1 MPLHPQA
8 QEVIDATRAL
18 GLPPNHTVSPAEARA
33 NVAEVGGVPGG
44 GSGAGS
50 QAAAQIRRLK
60 SIAPGWHHEA
70 PSVAPDPEGLE
81 WLAARFERDYPAAAP
96 SPYIFPDPEGAV
108 TALWKISDQVQ
119 VEAEINLSRRTAAL
133 WIHCLSTLTA
143 QYDVVDL
150 KETNALRDIGDRNA
164 ALAQA
169 AR

>member
-1 MPLHPQA
+1 MPLPAQA
-8 QEVIDATRAL
+8 QEVIDAARPR
-18 GLPPNHTVSPAEARA
+18 GRPPDHTVTPPEACA
-33 NVAEVGGVPGG
+33 SVAEPGGVPGG
-44 GSGAGS
+44 GSAAGA

-96 SPYIFPDPEGAV
+96 PPYIFPDPEGAV
-108 TALWKISDQVQ
+108 TALWKISDQIH
-119 VEAEINLSRRTAAL
+119 VEAEIDLSRRTASL

-143 QYDVVDL
+143 QYDIVDL
-150 KETNALRDIGDRNA
+150 KTPNALRDIGARNS

-169 AR
+169 PR